1 MKTKKTSVN
10 RETWQTTRSERLN
23 YYIGDLGRQ
32 GVIAFIPKKRGLLKI
47 QRSSFL

>member
-23 YYIGDLGRQ
+23 YYIGDLGRTLE
-32 GVIAFIPKKRGLLKI
+32 GYMSRHL
-47 QRSSFL
+47 